1 MIAQKKR
8 FINESKQFDKY
19 FEKAKMTT
27 FVVKKN
33 AELSDTV
40 KAIKKIIPQYK
51 QQASKIAKVL
61 KGRDLKDTCKNI
73 WNFVYQNIQY
83 KEDKTGTEELRVPNR
98 VWADRFSGVDCDCY
112 SLLIGCIFENLGIKY
127 KLRLAEYNNKG
138 YFQHIY
144 PIVLTGKKRFD
155 FFTMGNEDEIIVID
169 CVMDNFNKE
178 QGYTNYE
185 DVEMDLHRLEGF
197 GLGTP
202 DRDYEKIDDE
212 VIPTNL
218 QEVFENERRKEL
230 ELEKEMRAKWDSED
244 EKYKNKIKTEIQKSF
259 DSEET
264 KTKEGKKEDVSVDD
278 GTKPKR
284 FSKEWFKKYAF
295 ETTLVGVGT
304 LTFLALIVSFMGNN
318 KKEEV
323 KEKELEGFKKEKN
336 FKLPKK
342 LK

>member
-8 FINESKQFDKY
+8 PINESKQFDKY

-51 QQASKIAKVL
+51 HQASKIAKVL
-61 KGRDLKDTCKNI
+61 KGIDLKDTCKNI

-112 SLLIGCIFENLGIKY
+112 SLFIGCIFENLGIKY

-155 FFTMGNEDEIIVID
+155 FFSMSNEDEIIVID

-197 GLGTP
+197 GLGNS
-202 DRDYEKIDDE
+202 ESGE
-212 VIPTNL
+212 VVDMDISDFEDGADKQAEWKFD
-218 QEVFENERRKEL
+218 QEVENKLKVLRE
-230 ELEKEMRAKWDSED
+230 
-244 EKYKNKIKTEIQKSF
+244 N
-259 DSEET
+259 ET

-295 ETTLVGVGT
+295 ETTLVGIGT
-304 LTFLALIVSFMGNN
+304 LTFLALIVSFMGND
-318 KKEEV
+318 KKEEAKEKS
-323 KEKELEGFKKEKN
+323 KEKELEGFKKGGD

>member
-51 QQASKIAKVL
+51 HQASKIAKVL

-185 DVEMDLHRLEGF
+185 DIDMDLHRLEGI
-197 GLGTP
+197 GLGNP
-202 DRDYEKIDDE
+202 ESAEAVDVDISEFEDGADKQAKWKFD
-212 VIPTNL
+212 
-218 QEVFENERRKEL
+218 QEVEDKL
-230 ELEKEMRAKWDSED
+230 KVMRES
-244 EKYKNKIKTEIQKSF
+244 
-259 DSEET
+259 ET
-264 KTKEGKKEDVSVDD
+264 KDGKKEDVSIDD
-278 GTKPKR
+278 KTKPKR

-304 LTFLALIVSFMGNN
+304 LTFLALIVSFMGGD
-318 KKEEV
+318 KKEEPEKNKEKA
-323 KEKELEGFKKEKN
+323 KEKELEGFK
-336 FKLPKK
+336 LPKK